1 MLRWADKGR
10 EEEMGSA
17 VVLSWWPQTFSTV
30 MMAGRES
37 DIVCCMQDVP
47 IWLEALLDGE
57 RCVLTAPDY
66 SQVADV

>member
-30 MMAGRES
+30 MMARRES
-37 DIVCCMQDVP
+37 LILYVACMM
-47 IWLEALLDGE
+47 
-57 RCVLTAPDY
+57 
-66 SQVADV
+66 SQSGWRYCWMEKGVS